1 MKDAVWITWE
11 SQRRN
16 RELSS
21 ALGVRLYE
29 YADIDDI
36 EGFGGKY
43 LKGLARTA
51 GLIRREEPSLVF
63 CQNPSLVLA
72 SFLVSV
78 KKPAGFKV
86 CVDAH
91 NAGLFPREGR
101 PSPLMAVSRY
111 VQRFADLTLVT
122 NEGLA
127 AHVRRNGGRPFILPD
142 RIPAVPDTGRA
153 ELQGGFNLLFICS
166 YAEDEPY
173 ELVFEAARG
182 LRDTCIYVTGN
193 CSKKGISREGLPPNV
208 VLTGYLPECL
218 YFRMLNSVDGTIDL
232 TTRQDCLVCGAYE
245 SVGAVKPQILSDTPA
260 LRGHFH
266 KGAVYT
272 GHSVEAL
279 REAIRKLREHAG
291 RLGDEAREL
300 KRELTARWEL
310 RKTAL
315 LVHLE
320 ELVFDAEREGP

>member
-1 MKDAVWITWE
+1 MKDAIWITWE

-29 YADIDDI
+29 YADIDAM
-36 EGFGGKY
+36 EGRGGKY
-43 LKGLARTA
+43 LKGLARTMR
-51 GLIRREEPSLVF
+51 LISREGPSLVF

-72 SFLVSV
+72 SYLVSM

-101 PSPLMAVSRY
+101 SSPLMAVSRY
-111 VQRFADLTLVT
+111 VQRFADLTIVT

-127 AHVRRNGGRPFILPD
+127 AHVRKNGGRPFILPD
-142 RIPAVPDTGRA
+142 RIPAVPDTGRV
-153 ELQGGFNLLFICS
+153 ELQGRFNLLFICS
-166 YAEDEPY
+166 YAEDEPC

-182 LRDTCIYVTGN
+182 LGDVCIYVTGN
-193 CSKKGISREGLPPNV
+193 CSKKGICREGLPPNV
-208 VLTGYLPECL
+208 VLTGYLPEDL

-245 SVGAVKPQILSDTPA
+245 SVGAHKPQILSDTSA
-260 LRGHFH
+260 LRGCFH

-279 REAIRKLREHAG
+279 RDAIRELRERAG
-291 RLGDEAREL
+291 TLQDEAREL
-300 KRELTARWEL
+300 KRELVARWEL
-310 RKTAL
+310 QKAAL
-315 LVHLE
+315 MVHLE
-320 ELVFDAEREGP
+320 ELVFDSVREGA